1 MVLKPSNE
9 MIGLS
14 KCSKLLSP
22 NIRNVFKRSTFGKTP
37 FDWFGGP
44 SEHIENVILC
54 SGQGFQYVGMFMDL
68 ERRGKVTDS
77 ILDLMKKAN
86 KIMGYDLVRLCIEGP
101 KSELDKTVH
110 CQPAVILAS
119 LIGAELMKRDKP
131 WYLGTVCLD

>member
-1 MVLKPSNE
+1 
-9 MIGLS
+9 MIGLTKS
-14 KCSKLLSP
+14 SKLLSADV
-22 NIRNVFKRSTFGKTP
+22 RKVFKRFNFGMIP

-54 SGQGFQYVGMFMDL
+54 SGQGFQYVGMFMEL
-68 ERRGKVTDS
+68 ERRGKITDP

-86 KIMGYDLVRLCIEGP
+86 KILGYDLVRLCIEGP
-101 KSELDKTVH
+101 KLELDKTVH

-131 WYLGTVCLD
+131 WYLGTVCRD